1 LQGLL
6 IACDFDVYKQ
16 LLKLAINSSDEEIK
30 QDAAECMNDSFDDY
44 KETLFVKAI
53 SEEYSEFKRKL
64 YELKKL
70 QNSTE
75 TQ

>member
-1 LQGLL
+1 MQGLL

-53 SEEYSEFKRKL
+53 SEEYSEFKIKL

>member
-1 LQGLL
+1 MQGLL